1 MKNIKLFNKIL
12 LSIGIIFITVILIL
26 FVLGSFNRIGYL
38 SEFKINIDNTL
49 KLNGFNL
56 ESIKESFTIDNVLDE
71 ISITNYLATN
81 IYITNYS
88 YDFRI
93 KYYSKIFRNSDIYG
107 VYLNTTSLPDYIKD
121 IQFDKKG
128 SPFGIFSADKKI
140 LENIDNV
147 KYSLKPKFT
156 FLFIIL
162 VLFIVSI
169 IFIEFF
175 IKFYNLYKKI
185 NYKYSY
191 VLIVFLCFLITPN
204 IIYKVFYD
212 KFDHT
217 NYENKKFAQKPEL
230 NLKKLE
236 KYPKLYETYFN
247 DYIPFRNELIQ
258 IKNLMDIFVFDYI
271 IHNLTVIGKNKWLF
285 FKTDR
290 LFDQYIGI
298 DKYFFTDKELEE
310 AKYNLINFRDELKK
324 RNIDFVLLI
333 CPDKQIIYSNYMPDY
348 IQKKNDIDFIDQF
361 VSYMSNNSDIKII
374 YPKNELLKYKD
385 RYQLYY
391 KYDTHWNNLG
401 GYIAYTEFLK
411 KMNFEFKNIEHFNI
425 LSKYSDEIDTGLY
438 YNDLSKAINL
448 KNIKYFNDDLIYYI
462 DQYVYYNDK
471 EDIYKWRDYKTRQS
485 SISNSYDY
493 NIFVIRDSYGHAMFD
508 YIASSFKKSSFV
520 FDGYFKNNQ
529 ITNDNPDI
537 VLFETVS
544 RFLKTR
550 LLNVIPKW
558 RIEEINQNINTN
570 INNN

>member
-1 MKNIKLFNKIL
+1 MKNKSLFNQISLLISIVILLLILL
-12 LSIGIIFITVILIL
+12 LSI
-26 FVLGSFNRIGYL
+26 LGSFNRVGYL
-38 SEFKINIDNTL
+38 SDFKL
-49 KLNGFNL
+49 
-56 ESIKESFTIDNVLDE
+56 
-71 ISITNYLATN
+71 ISSKNN
-81 IYITNYS
+81 IYTYQ
-88 YDFRI
+88 FRI
-93 KYYSKIFRNSDIYG
+93 KYHSKIFRNSDIYG
-107 VYLNTTSLPDYIKD
+107 VYINSKNIINANKYIRK
-121 IQFDKKG
+121 ITMNEVG
-128 SPFGIFSADKKI
+128 SPFGILESNNKINGDINNIVYTLKLKKPI
-140 LENIDNV
+140 LILSSV
-147 KYSLKPKFT
+147 FV
-156 FLFIIL
+156 IIL
-162 VLFIVSI
+162 L
-169 IFIEFF
+169 
-175 IKFYNLYKKI
+175 LYSVILDFLKKLSKI
-185 NYKYSY
+185 NFRNKYAY
-191 VLIVFLCFLITPN
+191 ILIIFLCFLIMPN